1 MTNPIG
7 LMAPLAWRNLWRR
20 GSRTLITMLAVS
32 IAVASLVVMG
42 SLFRAWGGS
51 AFDRAVEA
59 LTGHGQLHAKGFLDD
74 PTVDHAMP
82 FPSGTLADTLSGPA
96 VVAWAPRVVAPALIR
111 SERESAPIT
120 LYGIDP
126 SREPRVSFL
135 KPTVVQGAYFSG
147 ATDAGLVM
155 GRLLADRLQ
164 VELGRR
170 VVITAQ
176 DTNGDIAEIGA
187 RVIGFYQGQPDLQKY
202 AVFLPIS
209 KAQALLGLGDK
220 ISEIAFLAPRRDA
233 IEAATKALSAAAPE
247 LDVRPWDA
255 LQPFSKGVVDL
266 AEGTN
271 AIWILVSFV
280 LVAFGLINTLV
291 LAVFERMREFGLMQ
305 ALGMRP
311 VLLLT
316 QVLLESTYLVSL
328 GTLIGAAVGAG
339 VVRSFEG
346 GLHLGSLGVGAE
358 AFGASQTLYPELHPG
373 QLAFACVVVVGLS
386 ILASLY
392 PAFQAARRVP
402 IDILTRAQT

>member
-1 MTNPIG
+1 MTNPVR

-20 GSRTLITMLAVS
+20 SSRTLITMLAVS
-32 IAVASLVVMG
+32 IAVASLVVLG
-42 SLFRAWGGS
+42 SLFRAWGSS
-51 AFDRAVEA
+51 AFDRTVEA
-59 LTGHGQLHAKGFLDD
+59 LTGHGQIHAQGFLDD
-74 PTVDHAMP
+74 PTVEHAML
-82 FPSGTLADTLSGPA
+82 FPSGMLATALSGPTVA
-96 VVAWAPRVVAPALIR
+96 AWAPRVVAPGLIR

-126 SREPRVSFL
+126 GREPTVSFL
-135 KPTVVQGAYFSG
+135 KPTVVQGAYFND

-170 VVITAQ
+170 VVISAQ
-176 DTNGDIAEIGA
+176 SVNGDIAEIGA
-187 RVIGFYQGQPDLQKY
+187 RVIGFYRGQPDLQKY

-209 KAQALLGLGDK
+209 KVQALLGLKDR

-233 IEAATKALSAAAPE
+233 IEAAKKTLSAAAPE
-247 LDVRPWDA
+247 LDVRAWDT
-255 LQPFSKGVVDL
+255 LQPFAKGMVDL

-271 AIWILVSFV
+271 AIWVAVSFV

-291 LAVFERMREFGLMQ
+291 LAVFERMREFGLLQ
-305 ALGMRP
+305 ALGMKP

-328 GTLIGAAVGAG
+328 GTLIGAVVGAS
-339 VVRSFEG
+339 VVRSLAG
-346 GLHLGSLGVGAE
+346 GLHLGSLGIGAE
-358 AFGASQTLYPELHPG
+358 MFGASQTLYPELDAG
-373 QLAFACVVVVGLS
+373 QLAFACGVVVGLS